1 VDIAFSF
8 VARLLMGVATMP
20 IDPDLASSG
29 VLMSTGIAL
38 IAVFL
43 GLRQWYESRAR
54 EPNLSDLDRTYFF
67 RQDLRRGLGVAIM
80 LILALGIWIGASME
94 PLIAGKANLAFVQV
108 WLVVSLLIL
117 VLLVLALLDWLATR
131 LYARRLRQS
140 IARERIDLLRQVFRN
155 RKSASADGDPS
166 SEPDQARD

>member
-1 VDIAFSF
+1 
-8 VARLLMGVATMP
+8 MP

-29 VLMSTGIAL
+29 LLMSAGITL

-54 EPNLSDLDRTYFF
+54 EADLSELDRTYFV
-67 RQDLRRGLGVAIM
+67 RQDRRRGLGVAIM
-80 LILALGIWIGASME
+80 LILALEIGIGARME
-94 PLIAGKANLAFVQV
+94 PLIAGKANLSFVQV
-108 WLVVSLLIL
+108 WLVVIVLIL

-131 LYARRLRQS
+131 SYARRLRRS
-140 IARERIDLLRQVFRN
+140 IARERVELLRQVF

-166 SEPDQARD
+166 SEPDQGGD